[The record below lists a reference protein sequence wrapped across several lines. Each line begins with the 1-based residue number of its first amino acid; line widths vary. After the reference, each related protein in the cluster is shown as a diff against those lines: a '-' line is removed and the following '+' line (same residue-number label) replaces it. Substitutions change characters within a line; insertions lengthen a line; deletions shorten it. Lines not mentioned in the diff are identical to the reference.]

1 MKKKHCQARHSV
13 ASSKAASPLDQL
25 QAALDAVFYRVV
37 RRLALLRETCDCV
50 NVNVKPSSTQFGA
63 LLALIL
69 LTALFGRIRV
79 LRAERNSVV
88 QDVCE
93 ADMQPAPLLAARAPA
108 KSSTLPNCGGGAVR
122 DVCGVCNGGGLDVG
136 CDGVCFSGAVLDCKG
151 VCGGKDTACF
161 G

>member
-1 MKKKHCQARHSV
+1 MPSSTAWCVVSHCCERSV
-13 ASSKAASPLDQL
+13 NCVK
-25 QAALDAVFYRVV
+25 VV
-37 RRLALLRETCDCV
+37 DT
-50 NVNVKPSSTQFGA
+50 KPSSTQVGA

-69 LTALFGRIRV
+69 LTALFGRIQV

-93 ADMQPAPLLAARAPA
+93 ADVHSVPPVAARAPA

-136 CDGVCFSGAVLDCKG
+136 CDGVCFSGLQLDCGG